1 MKYSVK
7 CNNCNEV
14 FMAETDKYGQ
24 QKYRCPYCGNVVTC
38 QFNEPEVFRTKARS
52 IIPIIDADEVAP
64 TERQIPVAT
73 TVLSHSS
80 SAQATGDERDADHS
94 TDSISRHRDV
104 TEKIP
109 MFFNHSTSRL
119 KRFQDKYADGDLWI
133 FFGFSFLFVLLV
145 ILSLFVM
152 SQVVSGLVDGQSWLF
167 EKYIKLRNML

>member
-73 TVLSHSS
+73 TVLSNSS
-80 SAQATGDERDADHS
+80 SAQATGDERDADPVSYTHL
-94 TDSISRHRDV
+94 TLPTKLEWCRSRWSPYH
-104 TEKIP
+104 
-109 MFFNHSTSRL
+109 
-119 KRFQDKYADGDLWI
+119 
-133 FFGFSFLFVLLV
+133 
-145 ILSLFVM
+145 
-152 SQVVSGLVDGQSWLF
+152 
-167 EKYIKLRNML
+167 